1 MFCKASSAFVIANL
15 SKHLVYFVQIVHK
28 FFLHKIH
35 ILTQSILYHMHKC
48 ERNEINYS
56 AKNNWTI
63 NGFMI
68 LVSSKVA
75 SHYNYMS
82 LV

>member
-1 MFCKASSAFVIANL
+1 
-15 SKHLVYFVQIVHK
+15 
-28 FFLHKIH
+28 
-35 ILTQSILYHMHKC
+35 MHKC